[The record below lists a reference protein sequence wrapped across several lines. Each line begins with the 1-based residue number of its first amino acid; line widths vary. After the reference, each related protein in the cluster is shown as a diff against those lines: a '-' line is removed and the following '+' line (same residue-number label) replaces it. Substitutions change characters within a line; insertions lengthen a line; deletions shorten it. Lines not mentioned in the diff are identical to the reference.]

1 MPSLA
6 GAPVIAWWHARMG
19 WSVAVGPYVTDL
31 RNRGGVLE
39 VASCTI
45 EVQTDHDFTF
55 WWLTMFDGYF
65 ETTSR
70 TIGANTCTIAAV
82 PL

>member
-1 MPSLA
+1 MRAWVGVLLA
-6 GAPVIAWWHARMG
+6 GCISSHTAL
-19 WSVAVGPYVTDL
+19 VGPYVTDL

-39 VASCTI
+39 VSSCTI
-45 EVQTDHDFTF
+45 EVRTDHDFTF
-55 WWLTMFDGYF
+55 WWVTMFDGYL

-70 TIGANTCTIAAV
+70 TIGANTCSAIEV